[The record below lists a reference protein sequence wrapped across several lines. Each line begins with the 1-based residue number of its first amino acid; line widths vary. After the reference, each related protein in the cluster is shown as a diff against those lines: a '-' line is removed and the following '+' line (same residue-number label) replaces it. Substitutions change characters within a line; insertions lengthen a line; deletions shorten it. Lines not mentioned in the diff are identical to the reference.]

1 VARILVTGSAGGLGQ
16 LAAQRLVASGHDVV
30 LHGRNRDRANHAMQA
45 VPGAS
50 AALVGDLASI
60 DETRALAEQ
69 ANALG
74 PFQAVIHNAGVYRPS
89 EPRHESV
96 DGLDDVFAINTLAPY
111 LLTALI
117 QGPRRLVYLTSGL
130 HRGGDPDLEDL
141 PWRRKRWSGAQAYA
155 NSKLF
160 VTVLAFAV
168 ARLWPHVVSN
178 AVDPGWVPTSM
189 GGPSAP
195 DDLEQGV
202 ETQVWL
208 AISDENDA
216 LVSGRY
222 LYHKLPQA
230 AHAASP
236 DVRVQTGFL
245 NASAELTG
253 VSLAQQRKAD
263 DSANRPRGAAPG
275 SGSLPPDLERR

>member
-1 VARILVTGSAGGLGQ
+1 VAA
-16 LAAQRLVASGHDVV
+16 GHDVV
-30 LHGRNRDRANHAMQA
+30 LHGRDRDRANDALRA
-45 VPGAS
+45 VSGAS
-50 AALVGDLASI
+50 AALAGDLASI

-69 ANALG
+69 ANAIG
-74 PFQAVIHNAGVYRPS
+74 PFQAVIHNAGVYRPN
-89 EPRHESV
+89 EPRYESV

-117 QGPRRLVYLTSGL
+117 HGPLRLIYLTSGL

-168 ARLWPHVVSN
+168 ARLWPQVVSN
-178 AVDPGWVPTSM
+178 AVDPGWVPTRM

-195 DDLEQGV
+195 DDLEKGV

-208 AISDENDA
+208 AVSADSDA
-216 LVSGRY
+216 QVSGRY
-222 LYHKLPQA
+222 LYHRLPQA
-230 AHAASP
+230 AHPATV
-236 DVRVQTGFL
+236 DVGVQSGFL
-245 NASAELTG
+245 KSCEELTG
-253 VSLAQQRKAD
+253 VSLA
-263 DSANRPRGAAPG
+263 
-275 SGSLPPDLERR
+275 

>member
-1 VARILVTGSAGGLGQ
+1 MARILVTGSAAGLGR
-16 LAAQRLVASGHDVV
+16 LSAKRLVAAGHDVV
-30 LHGRNRDRANHAMQA
+30 LHGRNRDRANDAMQA
-45 VPGAS
+45 VPGAR
-50 AALVGDLASI
+50 AALIGDLASI
-60 DETRALAEQ
+60 DATRALAEQ
-69 ANALG
+69 ANGMG
-74 PFQAVIHNAGVYRPS
+74 PFQAVIHNAAVYRPS
-89 EPRHESV
+89 EARYESV

-117 QGPRRLVYLTSGL
+117 RGPQRLIYLTSGL

-141 PWRRKRWSGAQAYA
+141 SWRHKRWSGAQAYA

-178 AVDPGWVPTSM
+178 AVDPGWVPTTM
-189 GGPSAP
+189 GGRSAP

-208 AISDENDA
+208 AVSDDSGA

-222 LYHKLPQA
+222 LYHMLRRA
-230 AHAASP
+230 AHPAAS
-236 DVRVQTGFL
+236 DVGVQIAL
-245 NASAELTG
+245 LDRCQELTG
-253 VSLAQQRKAD
+253 MRLA
-263 DSANRPRGAAPG
+263 
-275 SGSLPPDLERR
+275 